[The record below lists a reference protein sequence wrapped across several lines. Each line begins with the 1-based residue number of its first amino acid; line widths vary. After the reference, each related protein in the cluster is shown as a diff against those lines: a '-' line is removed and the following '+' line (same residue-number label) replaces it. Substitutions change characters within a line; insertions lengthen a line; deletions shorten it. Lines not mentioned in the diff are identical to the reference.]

1 MNQNTTN
8 HLYILKQKMQRESEF
23 FKYNIV
29 YPILVPMLDYTC
41 NSYYNINILN
51 NINNIIYL
59 DIKNLKYK
67 VKKEAKEYKEEYEKA
82 ISKSSEYYVK
92 YQYELYIDYKVTYNR
107 NNIISIPIESYVFT
121 GGAHGMTYL
130 NSYNYNL
137 INGKKLELSDIFK
150 ENIDYKKIVNEY
162 IYYVISQNPDIYF
175 KGDDGFKGIKE
186 NQSFYIDN
194 DGIVVYFSLYEIAP
208 YYVGIPK
215 FKMKFSKFSKYF
227 KNTIRNK

>member
-1 MNQNTTN
+1 
-8 HLYILKQKMQRESEF
+8 
-23 FKYNIV
+23 
-29 YPILVPMLDYTC
+29 
-41 NSYYNINILN
+41 
-51 NINNIIYL
+51 
-59 DIKNLKYK
+59 
-67 VKKEAKEYKEEYEKA
+67 
-82 ISKSSEYYVK
+82 
-92 YQYELYIDYKVTYNR
+92 
-107 NNIISIPIESYVFT
+107 
-121 GGAHGMTYL
+121 MTYL